1 MIDACEEL
9 RIVFGT
15 LSKYLSVGIIVYIH
29 RVQHS
34 NYYIAEN

>member
-15 LSKYLSVGIIVYIH
+15 LSKYLSVGIIYIH